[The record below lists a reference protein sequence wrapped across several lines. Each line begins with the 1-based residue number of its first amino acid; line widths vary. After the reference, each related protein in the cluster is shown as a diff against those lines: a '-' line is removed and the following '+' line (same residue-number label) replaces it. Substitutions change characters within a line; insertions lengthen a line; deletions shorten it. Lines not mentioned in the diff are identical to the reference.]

1 MRHSHRDILTTS
13 DINYALRVRNVE
25 VIIITNNQYYLGNNK
40 LKI

>member
-25 VIIITNNQYYLGNNK
+25 VTIL
-40 LKI
+40 LL